1 MRTNR
6 PPLAALLPA
15 LAALIL
21 LLTVPPARAVDGVI
35 EINQARA
42 MAGGVTPGD
51 TPGWPVT
58 ISLAG
63 SYRLTSNL
71 DLGTAA
77 GAENLTAILINADDV
92 SLDLN
97 GFAIVGP
104 TVCTY
109 TSSLACTRT
118 GNGYGVAGGTS
129 EGTRL
134 ANGTIRGVG
143 NAAAVLGDSSL
154 CSNLTVVSNGGAGV
168 TCTTTQHVEATQNA
182 GVGIWADVVVASYS
196 SRNLGDGIGG
206 LAVYSST
213 SFLNGG
219 DGLDIGMLAHDNQVA
234 WNGGF
239 GILCNFG
246 CGARGNVLGSNALG
260 NLAGV
265 VQLGPNLC
273 GSALCP

>member
-21 LLTVPPARAVDGVI
+21 LLTVPPARAVDGII

-77 GAENLTAILINADDV
+77 GAENLTAILIEADDV

-97 GFAIVGP
+97 DFAIVGP
-104 TVCTY
+104 TVCDYAAT
-109 TSSLACTRT
+109 CTRP
-118 GNGYGVAGGTS
+118 GNGYGVAGSTRS
-129 EGTRL
+129 GTRVM
-134 ANGTIRGVG
+134 NGTIRGVG
-143 NAAAVLGDSSL
+143 NGGVVLGEESRCRD
-154 CSNLTVVSNGGAGV
+154 LTIVSNGGD
-168 TCTTTQHVEATQNA
+168 
-182 GVGIWADVVVASYS
+182 GVGCDTLESVHAARNGGNGIMGDTADRCLASFNGGHGIVAVTVTS
-196 SRNLGDGIGG
+196 SRSASNGENGLHEPF
-206 LAVYSST
+206 LAVDNTVFS
-213 SFLNGG
+213 NGG
-219 DGLDIGMLAHDNQVA
+219 K
-234 WNGGF
+234 
-239 GILCNFG
+239 GINCASG
-246 CGARGNVLGSNALG
+246 VCGARGNALLTNFGG
-260 NLAGV
+260 NLHAAV